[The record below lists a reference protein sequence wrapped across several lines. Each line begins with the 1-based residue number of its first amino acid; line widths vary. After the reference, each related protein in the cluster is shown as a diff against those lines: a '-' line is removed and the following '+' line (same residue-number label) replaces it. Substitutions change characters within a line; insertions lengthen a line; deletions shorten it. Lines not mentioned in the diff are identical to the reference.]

1 MAWNDPQWGKKNS
14 GGPPDLDELWRQFNQ
29 KLNALFG
36 GKKTPPN
43 GGSPQVN
50 RFGGFGVVSA
60 ILLLI
65 WFATGFYIVDAGK
78 RGVVLRF
85 GKYLETTE
93 PGPRWH
99 WPFPI
104 ESVEVINLEQVR
116 SIEIGYRKTGNVINK
131 VAKEAL
137 MLTAELNI
145 IDIQFAV
152 QYILKDAEDYLFF
165 NREPDAA
172 VRQAAESA
180 IREVVGKNKMD
191 FALNEGRGQIA
202 ASAHKLMQEIL
213 DRYRSGI
220 LISKVN
226 MQNAQPPDQVQE
238 AFQDVVK
245 AGQDRVRLTN
255 EGQAYANEVIPK
267 AKGTASRLLAEASG
281 YNQSVIANAEGNVN
295 RFKQV
300 LVEYSKAPRVT
311 RDRMYLDTMQQIFA
325 NTNKVIV
332 DQKSGSNLLYLPLD
346 KLIQNTGPTSEAP
359 VSRPSVEANP
369 VPEPTSRGRDALRS
383 RDREFRP

>member
-43 GGSPQVN
+43 GGSPPVN
-50 RFGGFGVVSA
+50 RFGGFGVISA

-202 ASAHKLMQEIL
+202 ASAHKLMQDIL

-300 LVEYSKAPRVT
+300 LVEYSKAPGVT

-359 VSRPSVEANP
+359 VARPPAEANP
-369 VPEPTSRGRDALRS
+369 APEPTSRGRDALRS

>member
-29 KLNALFG
+29 KINALFG

-50 RFGGFGVVSA
+50 RFGGFGVISA

-300 LVEYSKAPRVT
+300 LVEYSKAPGVT

-346 KLIQNTGPTSEAP
+346 KLIQNSGPTSEAP

-369 VPEPTSRGRDALRS
+369 VPEPTPRGRDALRS